1 MYEKQSLDFNEV
13 KLYFRNWC
21 PKKGEKN
28 YVFITDAILTN
39 SFYADKDYNCTTYN
53 VHTSVLVLGRLFSI
67 DAWLRVSV
75 YILNRRLVAF

>member
-1 MYEKQSLDFNEV
+1 MYKKQSLDFDEV

-53 VHTSVLVLGRLFSI
+53 VQRTYICSS
-67 DAWLRVSV
+67 AWPI
-75 YILNRRLVAF
+75 ILNRRLVAC